1 MRILGEKS
9 LKNRL
14 TFDIYI
20 LRGYLFFTLNT
31 MAQNENKTVQSL
43 WSNEGIKKTLLE
55 MTDGIFQDYLSS
67 LAKEKGQ
74 YEEIWKILVVL
85 TREEDKRDRYQER
98 LFSLQELK
106 EKNEKQ
112 REEEHWRKSNL
123 QKYLQQ
129 EIGKID
135 KSRLKLEE
143 DYMNSFVNFS
153 QQYRKIHKIIQTID
167 LKIDQLEAKR
177 ASLLDQ
183 WDRAHQDDSKI
194 LASELSDIEQ
204 DILSYRYDQDQ
215 FRSKLEDFEYNL
227 NMIEWLIKEK
237 EDEMLMLQSDSD
249 QLWELDYFL
258 MLLHHGKYHSN
269 VNVKNHSNLESHL
282 SHWDYSKSWDFS
294 QNVFVSTNKSS
305 KGLEADCVILYITPR
320 DEERIQDG
328 EEWWPT
334 TNLYYVLATRARKK
348 LYMLFTSGEN

>member
-1 MRILGEKS
+1 MWILGEKP

-20 LRGYLFFTLNT
+20 SIYCESLFLTLNT
-31 MAQNENKTVQSL
+31 MAQNENKTVQPL
-43 WSNEGIKKTLLE
+43 WANEGIKKTLLE

-74 YEEIWKILVVL
+74 YEEIWKILVAL

-98 LFSLQELK
+98 LFALQELK

-143 DYMNSFVNFS
+143 DYMNSCVNFS

-237 EDEMLMLQSDSD
+237 EDEMLMLQSNSD

-258 MLLHHGKYHSN
+258 MLQQIQSKIDACRWALWLTNETIDQLEEQLRGYATKDILRVITLDRESKLIKAELRGK
-269 VNVKNHSNLESHL
+269 NLEKRIELISLMENLVTFCPKDFFAMKDEYL
-282 SHWDYSKSWDFS
+282 SS
-294 QNVFVSTNKSS
+294 
-305 KGLEADCVILYITPR
+305 L
-320 DEERIQDG
+320 
-328 EEWWPT
+328 
-334 TNLYYVLATRARKK
+334 
-348 LYMLFTSGEN
+348 

>member
-20 LRGYLFFTLNT
+20 YILRGYLFFTLNT
-31 MAQNENKTVQSL
+31 MVQNENKTIQPL
-43 WSNEGIKKTLLE
+43 WTNEGIKKTLLE
-55 MTDGIFQDYLSS
+55 MTDGIFQEYLSS

-74 YEEIWKILVVL
+74 YEEIWKILVAL
-85 TREEDKRDRYQER
+85 TREEDKRDR
-98 LFSLQELK
+98 LQELK

-112 REEEHWRKSNL
+112 REVEHGRKSNL

-143 DYMNSFVNFS
+143 DYMNSFSNFS

-183 WDRAHQDDSKI
+183 WDHAHQDDSKI

-204 DILSYRYDQDQ
+204 DILSYHYDQDQ
-215 FRSKLEDFEYNL
+215 FRSKLEDFESNL

-258 MLLHHGKYHSN
+258 MLQQIQSKIDVCHWALWLTNETIDQLEEQLRGYAIKDVLKVITLDRESKLIKAELRGK
-269 VNVKNHSNLESHL
+269 NLEKRIELISLMEDLVPFCPKDFFAMKDEYL
-282 SHWDYSKSWDFS
+282 SS
-294 QNVFVSTNKSS
+294 
-305 KGLEADCVILYITPR
+305 L
-320 DEERIQDG
+320 
-328 EEWWPT
+328 
-334 TNLYYVLATRARKK
+334 
-348 LYMLFTSGEN
+348 